1 MTRYVSDILRT
12 LRLAIARRNENDPDS
27 SDETLM
33 QYINDF
39 YTLTMSDDVKLFE
52 QFGTLTFNI
61 DENNTSGV
69 YQFPDAALGNSFEFI
84 NISSE
89 ALISLTDPV
98 NNSVS
103 WNQLYVFQD
112 PGQFFYYWGIN
123 NDEVL
128 IPGFPTQMLYYG
140 NEFTFRTIPNTLYTV
155 KIYGYKKNLDFPPF
169 NPDLPENIG
178 NPELKFEYWMRYLAY
193 GAALN
198 YARDYKFS
206 PESRNQ
212 IQTDF
217 NHERKQL
224 LTRTHN
230 QIKISRAYPRF

>member
-1 MTRYVSDILRT
+1 MTRNVDDALTIM
-12 LRLAIARRNENDPDS
+12 RLAIGRRNVNDPDS
-27 SDETLM
+27 DFQTLLG
-33 QYINDF
+33 YLNDF
-39 YTLTMSDDVKLFE
+39 VSLTMSDDLKVFE
-52 QFGTLTFNI
+52 QFGTLSFTI
-61 DENNTSGV
+61 DETNTSGV
-69 YQFPDAALGNSFEFI
+69 YTFPSLGLGNSLDFI

-89 ALISLTDPV
+89 GIISLTNPV

-140 NEFTFRTIPNTLYTV
+140 NEFTFRTIPNTSYQV
-155 KIYGYKKNLDFPPF
+155 KLFGYKRNQDFSENGDEILPF
-169 NPDLPENIG
+169 D
-178 NPELKFEYWMRYLAY
+178 YWLRYIAY

-198 YARDYKFS
+198 YARDYKFAQENLS
-206 PESRNQ
+206 Q
-212 IQTDF
+212 IERAF

-230 QIKISRAYPRF
+230 QIKISRSFPRF